1 MDVSTT
7 HVSHFSTVLTQINRH
22 KITAHGGLNLPDWL
36 RENQY
41 QDPVGVLPTAWTS
54 AMKLEEGKHPY
65 QYLAENQWALELA
78 QAHMRIQRE
87 GRPLFLDAL
96 NFPTR
101 FGQNTTSSDILFVDV
116 GGSTGA
122 QSMNF
127 RKRYPYLPGRV
138 IVQDR
143 PEVVEQAKEHIP
155 SSANI
160 EAEVYD
166 IFMPQPIIGAGA
178 LRICPVPS
186 YFTNT
191 CYLAH
196 SLGARAYYMR
206 NIFHAWGH
214 HTCLQILA
222 QAKKG
227 LTDQSVLLIDEIVLP
242 EQGATVQGAEH
253 DMEVMICVGMYCY
266 ILPSGKCSQKGY
278 QSPRLMSGC
287 PIQGSVHHS
296 DLKSL

>member
-1 MDVSTT
+1 M
-7 HVSHFSTVLTQINRH
+7 LTQTNRH

-65 QYLAENQWALELA
+65 QYLAENPWALELA

-166 IFMPQPIIGAGA
+166 IFMPQPIKGAGA
-178 LRICPVPS
+178 LRISPVPS
-186 YFTNT
+186 HFTNT
-191 CYLAH
+191 
-196 SLGARAYYMR
+196 YYSCTFLR
-206 NIFHAWGH
+206 SQG
-214 HTCLQILA
+214 ILY
-222 QAKKG
+222 AKHF
-227 LTDQSVLLIDEIVLP
+227 SC
-242 EQGATVQGAEH
+242 
-253 DMEVMICVGMYCY
+253 M
-266 ILPSGKCSQKGY
+266 GKSY
-278 QSPRLMSGC
+278 MSSNPG
-287 PIQGSVHHS
+287 PGQERPDRPVSAPH
-296 DLKSL
+296 